1 MKKIFYSIILIAFII
16 ILSFLSLKERKN
28 ISLGNFY
35 KLPDVIANDSGCV
48 YFNSKEDMENN
59 KKYLGAD
66 DFASTFFLMI
76 NGKVIRFLSNNLKE
90 KNAIYMS
97 DSNKYLLEIIV
108 TNTISKNTEN
118 IKDKFY
124 EYFEIYGN
132 LKIIDI
138 KNKNSITKNF
148 VGYCSW

>member
-1 MKKIFYSIILIAFII
+1 MKKIFYSIILIVFII

-35 KLPDVIANDSGCV
+35 KLPDVISNNSGCI

-76 NGKVIRFLSNNLKE
+76 NGKIVRFLSNNLKE
-90 KNAIYMS
+90 KNAIYIS
-97 DSNKYLLEIIV
+97 DFNKYLLEITVI
-108 TNTISKNTEN
+108 NTISKNTEN
-118 IKDKFY
+118 VNDKFY

-132 LKIIDI
+132 IKVTDI
-138 KNKNSITKNF
+138 KNKNSTTKDF
-148 VGYCSW
+148 VGYCS

>member
-1 MKKIFYSIILIAFII
+1 M
-16 ILSFLSLKERKN
+16 SLKERKN

-35 KLPDVIANDSGCV
+35 KLPDVISNNSGCI

-76 NGKVIRFLSNNLKE
+76 NGKIVRFLSNNLKE
-90 KNAIYMS
+90 KNAIYIS
-97 DSNKYLLEIIV
+97 DFNKYLLEITVI
-108 TNTISKNTEN
+108 NTISKNTEN
-118 IKDKFY
+118 VNGKFY

-132 LKIIDI
+132 IKVTDI
-138 KNKNSITKNF
+138 QNKNSTTKDF

>member
-1 MKKIFYSIILIAFII
+1 M
-16 ILSFLSLKERKN
+16 SLKERKN

-35 KLPDVIANDSGCV
+35 KLPDVISNNSGCI

-76 NGKVIRFLSNNLKE
+76 NGKIVRFLSNNLKE
-90 KNAIYMS
+90 KNAIYIS
-97 DSNKYLLEIIV
+97 DFNKYLLEITVI
-108 TNTISKNTEN
+108 NTISKNTEN
-118 IKDKFY
+118 VNDKFY

-132 LKIIDI
+132 IKVTDI
-138 KNKNSITKNF
+138 KNKNSTTKDF
-148 VGYCSW
+148 VGYCS